1 MTTIKQA
8 ENYLFSFLP
17 KEVQYKFPGD
27 FGLKRT
33 KYLLSLLDSPQEKI
47 KVVHIAGTSGKGST
61 AFYLSKLLHSHGK
74 KVGLHLSP
82 HLVDI
87 RERFQINNNLIS
99 EQTFCKYLNELQPA
113 LQKIEHSSF
122 GKPTY
127 FEVTV
132 ALAYYTFWKE
142 QVDYAVIETGLGG
155 LYDGTNVVDNPS
167 KVAVITRI
175 GHDHMEVLG
184 KTLAKIAFQKAGIIH
199 PGNAVITIKQ
209 HKNALSVIQKRAKA
223 MQSKLIIAHHLSG
236 VQLQTT
242 ALYQLENA
250 SLSFATLAFLS
261 KRDGFAISKE
271 NVRTVLEKSQFSGRM
286 ETITYKKRK
295 VVLDG
300 AHNPQKMS
308 AFLKSLKK
316 QFPEK
321 KFDFLFAV
329 KKGKD
334 YKDMLLYIIP
344 LSDSIT
350 ITQFSSQKQGFS
362 LASESSETLKAFLK
376 HKVKKIATIDN
387 PLKAFEEVIKT
398 SKNTVVVT
406 GSLYLLSELYSN
418 LPLRET

>member
-1 MTTIKQA
+1 MQITVMTTIKQA

-99 EQTFCKYLNELQPA
+99 EQTFCEYLNELQPA

-316 QFPEK
+316 QFPE
-321 KFDFLFAV
+321 
-329 KKGKD
+329 
-334 YKDMLLYIIP
+334 
-344 LSDSIT
+344 
-350 ITQFSSQKQGFS
+350 
-362 LASESSETLKAFLK
+362 
-376 HKVKKIATIDN
+376 
-387 PLKAFEEVIKT
+387 
-398 SKNTVVVT
+398 
-406 GSLYLLSELYSN
+406 
-418 LPLRET
+418 

>member
-1 MTTIKQA
+1 
-8 ENYLFSFLP
+8 L
-17 KEVQYKFPGD
+17 
-27 FGLKRT
+27 
-33 KYLLSLLDSPQEKI
+33 
-47 KVVHIAGTSGKGST
+47 
-61 AFYLSKLLHSHGK
+61 
-74 KVGLHLSP
+74 
-82 HLVDI
+82 
-87 RERFQINNNLIS
+87 
-99 EQTFCKYLNELQPA
+99 
-113 LQKIEHSSF
+113 
-122 GKPTY
+122 
-127 FEVTV
+127 
-132 ALAYYTFWKE
+132 KE
-142 QVDYAVIETGLGG
+142 QDDYAVIETGLGG

-387 PLKAFEEVIKT
+387 PLKAFEEVIKA